1 MRHLKSGRKLKRTWS
16 HRKALLANL
25 ASALI
30 QHKRIETTEAKAK
43 ELRPYVEKIITRA
56 KRAVLSEK
64 NGSLG
69 SNQTIDIHSR
79 REVAR
84 LLTNKAIIQELF
96 DSVAP
101 VVESRNGGYT
111 RIIKTGVR
119 QGDAGRK
126 AIIELV
132 DWSEQQ
138 DGKASLGKKRTASTA
153 RVVRQVEKA
162 VAAVAETVAQEE
174 DKA

>member
-25 ASALI
+25 ASSLI

-43 ELRPYVEKIITRA
+43 ELRPYVEKLITRA
-56 KRAVLSEK
+56 KRALINEK
-64 NGSLG
+64 NGTLEN
-69 SNQTIDIHSR
+69 NQTVDVQSR

-84 LLTNKAIIQELF
+84 LITNKAIVQELF
-96 DSVAP
+96 DSIAP
-101 VVESRNGGYT
+101 VVEARNGGYT

-126 AIIELV
+126 AMIELV

-138 DGKASLGKKRTASTA
+138 DGKASLGRKRTATTA
-153 RVVRQVEKA
+153 RVVRQVENA
-162 VAAVAETVAQEE
+162 VAQATATSESAE
-174 DKA
+174 

>member
-25 ASALI
+25 ASSLI
-30 QHKRIETTEAKAK
+30 EHKRIQTTEAKAK
-43 ELRPYVEKIITRA
+43 ELRPYVEKLITRA
-56 KRAVLSEK
+56 KRALLNEK
-64 NGSLG
+64 NGTLDA
-69 SNQTIDIHSR
+69 NQTVDVQAR

-84 LLTNKAIIQELF
+84 LLTNKAIVQELF
-96 DSVAP
+96 DSIAP

-119 QGDAGRK
+119 QGDAGRT
-126 AIIELV
+126 AMIELV

-162 VAAVAETVAQEE
+162 VSAVAETVAQEE
-174 DKA
+174 EKA